1 MRIKETSN
9 GLPVVTERIIHLLKG
24 KNEEDVIRE
33 TSKVLKDENL
43 LLFEKIMNY
52 AKECRDLKNV
62 YLAGST
68 TYYFLHKQAMKKLP
82 RVTQDTIDGFF
93 TEKEPEKTISK
104 YFKLLQKENFLLY
117 VKLIKYLNSSK
128 EQQMVGACP
137 SIVYGLLDRQA
148 LFDKIQNI

>member
-1 MRIKETSN
+1 MKIKETSN
-9 GLPVVTERIIHLLKG
+9 GLPIVTEEIIYLLKG

-33 TSKVLKDENL
+33 TSRVLEDENP
-43 LLFEKIMNY
+43 LLFKEVMNY
-52 AKECRDLKNV
+52 AKECRDFKNV

-82 RVTQDTIDGFF
+82 IVTQDTIDGFF
-93 TEKEPEKTISK
+93 IEKEPEKTISK

-117 VKLIKYLNSSK
+117 VRLIKYLNSSK
-128 EQQMVGACP
+128 EKEKVGACP

-148 LFDKIQNI
+148 LFDKI